1 MKDYDKNKESSYLQ
15 YCDVNLYGWVISPKL
30 PVNNFEW
37 TEDTSQFNEDFM
49 KKYNEESDAGYFF
62 EVDVQ
67 CLGNLPKLHNDLP
80 FFSWKMKIQKVE
92 KLVVNLNDKSEY
104 FIHTGSLKQ
113 ALNHGLVLKKVPRII
128 KFKQKTWFKSY
139 IDMNRDLK
147 ESKK

>member
-1 MKDYDKNKESSYLQ
+1 MKDYDKNKEPSYLQ
-15 YCDVNLYGWVISPKL
+15 YCDVNLCGWVISPKL

-62 EVDVQ
+62 KVDFQ
-67 CLGNLPKLHNDLP
+67 CLGNLPKFHNDSP

-92 KLVVNLNDKSEY
+92 KLVVNLNDNTEY
-104 FIHTGSLKQ
+104 FIHTRSLKQ